1 VGDSKLEVFLIVL
14 PIFIGSLTLHELAHG
29 LVAYRLGDP
38 TAKLLGRLSLN
49 PIVHLEPLGSLMF
62 VASYW
67 AGGFLFGW
75 ARPVPVDP
83 RNLRLGP
90 QRGMALVGIAGP
102 ITNFLLA
109 LAFGAVIA
117 HTDYSGTTL
126 DVLVYAMYVNIV
138 LGVFNLLPIP
148 PLDGSRIIGGFMDRQ
163 TYAAW
168 SALDQYGMVI
178 LLVCFFVFQGQFTTL
193 LHSSTVKVSTVI
205 SDIVGGT
212 PFSLGAAVLGAL

>member
-1 VGDSKLEVFLIVL
+1 VGNSRLEVFLIVV

-29 LVAYRLGDP
+29 WVALRLGDP
-38 TAKLLGRLSLN
+38 TAKLMGRLTLN
-49 PIVHLEPLGSLMF
+49 PIVHMDPLGSLMF

-90 QRGMALVGIAGP
+90 QRGMAVVGIAGP

-109 LAFGAVIA
+109 LLFGAIVA
-117 HTDYSGTTL
+117 HGNYSGTTL
-126 DVLVYAMYVNIV
+126 DVLLYAFYVNIV

-148 PLDGSRIIGGFMDRQ
+148 PLDGSRIIAGFMDRT

-168 SALDQYGMVI
+168 ASLDQYGMIV
-178 LLVCFFVFQGQFTTL
+178 LLVLFFVFQGQFTTL
-193 LHSSTVKVSTVI
+193 LQSATSDVANLI
-205 SDIVGGT
+205 SNIVGGT
-212 PFSLGAAVLGAL
+212 PIRV

>member
-1 VGDSKLEVFLIVL
+1 VSNSKLEVFLIVL

-29 LVAYRLGDP
+29 YVAYRLGDP
-38 TAKLLGRLSLN
+38 TANLLGRLSLN

-75 ARPVPVDP
+75 AKPVPVDP
-83 RNLRLGP
+83 RNLRGGP
-90 QRGMALVGIAGP
+90 QRGMAMVGIAGP

-109 LAFGAVIA
+109 IVFGALLA
-117 HTDYSGTTL
+117 HTTYTGTTQQ
-126 DVLVYAMYVNIV
+126 VIVYGMYVNIV

-148 PLDGSRIIGGFMDRQ
+148 PLDGSRIVAGFMDRQ

-168 SALDQYGMVI
+168 SSLDQYGMII
-178 LLVCFFVFQGQFTTL
+178 LLVLFFVFQGPFTTL
-193 LHSSTVKVSTVI
+193 LQSATTDVSTVI
-205 SDIVGGT
+205 SDIVGGQ
-212 PFSLGAAVLGAL
+212 PFRL

>member
-1 VGDSKLEVFLIVL
+1 MSNSKLEVFLIVL

-29 LVAYRLGDP
+29 WVAYRLGDP

-75 ARPVPVDP
+75 AKPVPVDP

-102 ITNFLLA
+102 DHELPA
-109 LAFGAVIA
+109 RDPVRRDPRA
-117 HTDYSGTTL
+117 HDLHGHDRAGDRL
-126 DVLVYAMYVNIV
+126 RHVREHRARRLQPAADPAARRVAHRRGLH
-138 LGVFNLLPIP
+138 
-148 PLDGSRIIGGFMDRQ
+148 GSADLR
-163 TYAAW
+163 AW
-168 SALDQYGMVI
+168 SSLDQYGMVI
-178 LLVCFFVFQGQFTTL
+178 LLVLFFVFQGPFQTL
-193 LHSSTVKVSTVI
+193 LQSATTDVSTVI
-205 SDIVGGT
+205 SDIVGGQ
-212 PFSLGAAVLGAL
+212 PFRL

>member
-1 VGDSKLEVFLIVL
+1 MSDKLEVFLIVL

-29 LVAYRLGDP
+29 WVAYRLGDP
-38 TAKLLGRLSLN
+38 TAKMLGRLSLN
-49 PIVHLEPLGSLMF
+49 PIVHLEPLGSFMF
-62 VASYW
+62 IASYW

-75 ARPVPVDP
+75 AKPVPVDP

-90 QRGMALVGIAGP
+90 QRGMALVGVAGP

-109 LAFGAVIA
+109 LIFGAIIGHVSL
-117 HTDYSGTTL
+117 TSGSITEK
-126 DVLVYAMYVNIV
+126 VVVYAMYVNIV

-148 PLDGSRIIGGFMDRQ
+148 PLDGSRIVAGFMDRQ

-168 SALDQYGMVI
+168 SALDQYGMLI
-178 LLVCFFVFQGQFTTL
+178 LLACFFVFQGPFQDLLQGATT
-193 LHSSTVKVSTVI
+193 HVSTVI

-212 PFSLGAAVLGAL
+212 PFSL